1 MDDELWSS
9 LTDSEKNTWKE
20 LDSTINSPGFQNIRR
35 DLREVAEGLE
45 KLLFNCQTWEQ
56 YQRTLG
62 ALEALS
68 LLLNVEGR
76 AIQQLQ
82 QSVLERQQ
90 EEPQPEPQDAFI

>member
-1 MDDELWSS
+1 MDPDLWAQ
-9 LTDSEKNTWKE
+9 LTDPEKNTWKE
-20 LDSTINSPGFQNIRR
+20 LEATINSPGFQNISR

-45 KLLFNCQTWEQ
+45 KLLFNCHTWEQ

-82 QSVLERQQ
+82 QAVLERQQ
-90 EEPQPEPQDAFI
+90 EEPEEAPADAFI